1 MSKHQSGTR
10 EETSEH
16 TSQVSSGSES
26 ELFLLKTEDYVSLAE
41 LKHKDVGAD
50 QPRPVQSG
58 TEQNRLVHNGA
69 DQVVQSRPS
78 GSTAEL
84 SRWTGAYPQGFFKAA
99 AVLYHS

>member
-50 QPRPVQSG
+50 QPRPAQSG
-58 TEQNRLVHNGA
+58 TEQTSA
-69 DQVVQSRPS
+69 QWSRP
-78 GSTAEL
+78 GSTKQTIREHG
-84 SRWTGAYPQGFFKAA
+84 T
-99 AVLYHS
+99 AV